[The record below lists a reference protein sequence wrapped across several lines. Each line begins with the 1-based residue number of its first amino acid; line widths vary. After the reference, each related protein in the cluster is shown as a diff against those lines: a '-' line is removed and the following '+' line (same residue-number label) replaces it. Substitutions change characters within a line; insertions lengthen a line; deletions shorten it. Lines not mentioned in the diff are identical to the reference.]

1 MHRVSLNISPA
12 LACMKSKKK
21 SAFTELPKKKKEEE
35 NHLYVPHIVKIKIS
49 LMGYNLTFFILMF

>member
-1 MHRVSLNISPA
+1 MHEEQEKICTNLKSHLLNF
-12 LACMKSKKK
+12 LKKK
-21 SAFTELPKKKKEEE
+21 VEE